1 MPNDI
6 MLQHK
11 QTNTHMCTHICV
23 HIYAYKMTVHKDT
36 KSGECKVFSLTNV
49 TFGGLLLQVVDQ

>member
-1 MPNDI
+1 
-6 MLQHK
+6 
-11 QTNTHMCTHICV
+11 MCTHICV

-36 KSGECKVFSLTNV
+36 KSGEWKVFSLTNV